1 MSSAVSSHDRRLT
14 ATYVRWSALQAA
26 LGRGYW
32 LVTSLYL
39 VLDARLRP
47 EQLVLIGVGQAV
59 ASMLFEV
66 PTGVVADTVSRRLSL
81 MIAHVLVGLSM
92 IATALSTSF
101 AALLAT
107 QILWGIGWTFAS
119 GADVA
124 WITDELEESEHAP
137 RVLTA
142 QARWK
147 QIGALVGMIGLG
159 GLAWI
164 GGRAGAMLTAGA
176 VMAALAAYV
185 AIQFPERRFRRT
197 TTRRVRRAFEVLKA
211 GLSLTRRDIQLLI
224 LFGATILING
234 AFDSIGRLFPRQ
246 LIAIGFPTSPDP
258 IVWFTALSL
267 AAFALGAFALWIVEQ
282 RLHGLRVAR
291 AAYVSACGLTVGGA
305 LLLAAA
311 PGVPLASLGVL
322 LMEGI
327 GWPVTRAVGAIWAN
341 ERATREVRATIQSL
355 LAQME
360 YAGEMVCGLAI
371 AWLAGSVSISVALT
385 GAAALV
391 ALAGLLALR
400 SFGRGHGA

>member
-1 MSSAVSSHDRRLT
+1 MSSAVSSLDRRLT
-14 ATYVRWSALQAA
+14 ATYLRWSTLQAA

-39 VLDARLRP
+39 VLDARLKP

-66 PTGVVADTVSRRLSL
+66 PTGVVADAVSRRLSL
-81 MIAHVLVGLSM
+81 IIAHVLVGLSM

-101 AALLAT
+101 EALLAT

-124 WITDELEESEHAP
+124 WITDELDDGGRAP
-137 RVLTA
+137 QVLAA

-147 QIGALVGMIGLG
+147 QIGALIGMVGFG
-159 GLAWI
+159 GGAWI
-164 GGRAGAMLTAGA
+164 FGRAGAMLTAGA
-176 VMAALAAYV
+176 IMVALGVYV
-185 AIQFPERRFRRT
+185 ATQFSEHSFRRT
-197 TTRRVRRAFEVLKA
+197 MTRPFRRALEVLKA
-211 GLSLTRRDIQLLI
+211 GLALARRDVQLLI
-224 LFGATILING
+224 LFGVTVLING
-234 AFDSIGRLFPRQ
+234 ASDSSGRLYPKQ
-246 LIAIGFPTSPDP
+246 LIAVGFPTAPDP
-258 IVWFTALSL
+258 MVWFTALSL
-267 AAFALGAFALWIVEQ
+267 AAFALGAVALWIVER
-282 RLHGLRVAR
+282 RLHGPRVAR
-291 AAYVSACGLTVGGA
+291 AAYVSACGLAVGGA

-341 ERATREVRATIQSL
+341 ARATREVRATVQSF

-371 AWLAGSVSISVALT
+371 AGLAGSSSL
-385 GAAALV
+385 AAALGGAATLV
-391 ALAGLLALR
+391 AVAGLLALR
-400 SFGRGHGA
+400 SLGDGP